1 MGKESDGDQGK
12 WDETLN
18 VLPLHIAIDLD
29 RGSDVDDSNAVKS
42 ALTDGDRPPP
52 SAEDFFVMN
61 DTI

>member
-1 MGKESDGDQGK
+1 LGKESDGDQGK

-42 ALTDGDRPPP
+42 ALTEGDRPPI
-52 SAEDFFVMN
+52 SGGIFL
-61 DTI
+61 